1 MQINEYINISIPE
14 AIREYIFIEAEGQ
27 TVTRVYYHNSVVTQA
42 VWKTFK
48 EEIKAQYPT
57 VLFQLVDDIS
67 IINEKKYG
75 ARKEQIKN
83 TTNEEII
90 RLIRA
95 IILDA
100 YKQNASDIHIE
111 VQDALNVYFRVNGFL
126 IKTRHSNTREM
137 GKQVISAIYN
147 NAVGS
152 SHTTYSEY
160 EYQFAKLPPNAE
172 IIPSDVEIEAIRVQT
187 GPMHGGNF
195 AVLRLLYKNTNFTL
209 KLGSDLDET
218 IRGTFVDLY
227 GYSISTAKRI
237 KPVLLGA
244 EGLVVISGI
253 TGSGK
258 STALKLMLEFIHA
271 IYPDKAKFTIEDP
284 PEYAIKGAK
293 QLPVPENRDF
303 DEILKV
309 AMRADPD
316 IIMVGEVRDNKTAET
331 IKRAVLTGHQ
341 SFTTV
346 HARDISTIFSRFA
359 DLGMD
364 LEDLIRDRLVKLLIS
379 QRLIPKLCDKCKK
392 PRELPDG
399 LVVYE
404 KGDGC
409 EACKFTGIS
418 GRIVVEECLNFEDLA
433 IIESPDYIRDY
444 LTERKLSMK
453 HKAISYIRKGIVS
466 ITHVRQFI
474 DYISEE
480 EVEENV

>member
-1 MQINEYINISIPE
+1 MQITKHININIPE
-14 AIREYIFIEAEGQ
+14 AIREYVFIEGDEQ
-27 TVTRVYYHNSVVTQA
+27 TITKIYYHNSIVTQS

-48 EEIKAQYPT
+48 EEIKSQYPYAS
-57 VLFQLVDDIS
+57 FQLVDDIS

-75 ARKEQIKN
+75 VKKKQIKSN
-83 TTNEEII
+83 NDEEII
-90 RLIRA
+90 RFIRA

-100 YKQNASDIHIE
+100 YRQNASDIHIE
-111 VQDALNVYFRVNGFL
+111 VQDTLNVFFRVNGFL
-126 IKTRHSNTREM
+126 IKTKYSNTREI
-137 GKQVISAIYN
+137 GRQIISAIYN

-160 EYQFAKLPPNAE
+160 EYQFAKLPPNAD
-172 IIPSDVEIEAIRVQT
+172 IIPPNVGIEAIRVQT

-195 AVLRLLYKNTNFTL
+195 AVLRLLYKNTSFTL
-209 KLGSDLDET
+209 KLGKDLDET
-218 IRGTFVDLY
+218 IKETFVNLY
-227 GYSISTAKRI
+227 GYSITTAKKI

-244 EGLVVISGI
+244 EGLIVISGI

-258 STALKLMLEFIHA
+258 STTLKLMLEFLHT

-284 PEYAIKGAK
+284 PEYIIKGAK

-316 IIMVGEVRDNKTAET
+316 IIMIGEVRDSKTAET

-346 HARDISTIFSRFA
+346 HARDISTIFNRFA
-359 DLGMD
+359 DLGID
-364 LEDLIRDRLVKLLIS
+364 LEELIESKLVKLLIS
-379 QRLIPKLCDKCKK
+379 QRLIPRLCNKCKK
-392 PRELPDG
+392 PKELYNG
-399 LVVYE
+399 LTVYE

-409 EACKFTGIS
+409 EACKFTGIA
-418 GRIVVEECLNFEDLA
+418 GRVVIEECLNFEDLA
-433 IIESPDYIRDY
+433 IIESPKYIRNY
-444 LTERKLSMK
+444 LTEKKLSMK
-453 HKAISYIRKGIVS
+453 HKAIEYIKKGIVS
-466 ITHVRQFI
+466 IDHVRQFI

-480 EVEENV
+480 EIENA